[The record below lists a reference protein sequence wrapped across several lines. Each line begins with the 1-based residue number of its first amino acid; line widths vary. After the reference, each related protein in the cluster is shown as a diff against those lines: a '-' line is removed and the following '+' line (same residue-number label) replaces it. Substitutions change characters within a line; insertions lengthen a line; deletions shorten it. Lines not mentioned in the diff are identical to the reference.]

1 MPADDGQILIIGA
14 GPCGLGAAWRLNES
28 GRGDWLLVERGPQPG
43 GLAASFVDDNG
54 FTWDI
59 GGHVLFSHYGLFSG
73 VVGDALAG
81 EFIEHEREAWI
92 HTLDRFVPYPFQ
104 YNIHRLPDT
113 VRDECL
119 AGLREAAQRAASMCS
134 SERPDEHIPHA
145 QGDESRCGP
154 PKEDETRY
162 PPGRTGEHRPGSHEG
177 PANFGEWIDATF
189 GAGIARHFMRPYN
202 TKVWGRPPE
211 EMGWRWIGE
220 RVAVPDVARV
230 EENVRLGRDDAAWGP
245 NNTFRFPATGGT
257 GAIWRRLAAKLPP
270 DKLRLSTEI
279 AAVDIDAR
287 TCRTATG
294 EELRYDH
301 LISTMPLTE
310 LARRAGLDVPHLAAT
325 RAHILGLGLEGRPPE
340 TLRTKCWMYF
350 PDPECPFYRAT
361 VFSNYSPQN
370 VPAASPHW
378 SLMFEVCVPEKAD
391 IGGLWDRT
399 LASARNAGL
408 IPDGAQIASR
418 WSMFVP
424 HAYPVP
430 TLGRADAAAG
440 LLPRLEAAGVLSRGR
455 FGAWKY
461 EVGNMDHSFM
471 QGVEAADHILHGGEE
486 VTLHHPE
493 VVNKR

>member
-1 MPADDGQILIIGA
+1 MTVGRGRHRILIIGA

-28 GRGDWLLVERGPQPG
+28 GHGDWLLVEREPQPG
-43 GLAASFVDDNG
+43 GLAASFADDNG

-81 EFIEHEREAWI
+81 EFLEHEREAWI
-92 HTLDRFVPYPFQ
+92 HTLGRFVPYPFQ
-104 YNIHRLPDT
+104 YNIHRLPDNM
-113 VRDECL
+113 RDECL
-119 AGLREAAQRAASMCS
+119 AGLREA
-134 SERPDEHIPHA
+134 SERSDAPDAP
-145 QGDESRCGP
+145 S
-154 PKEDETRY
+154 
-162 PPGRTGEHRPGSHEG
+162 
-177 PANFGEWIDATF
+177 NFGEWIDATF
-189 GAGIARHFMRPYN
+189 GVGIARHFMRPYN
-202 TKVWGRPPE
+202 TKVWARPPE
-211 EMGWRWIGE
+211 KMGWRWIGE

-230 EENVRLGRDDAAWGP
+230 EENVRLGRDDIGWGP

-257 GAIWRRLAAKLPP
+257 GAIWRVLAEKLPP
-270 DKLRLSTEI
+270 GKRRLNTEI
-279 AAVDIDAR
+279 IAVDIDAR

-294 EELRYDH
+294 EELHYDS

-310 LARRAGLDVPHLAAT
+310 LARSAGLDVPHLAAT
-325 RAHILGLGLEGRPPE
+325 RAHILGLGLAGRPPE

-391 IGGLWDRT
+391 AAELWERT
-399 LASARNAGL
+399 LESARKAGL
-408 IPDGAQIASR
+408 IPAGAQIASR

-424 HAYPVP
+424 HVYPVP
-430 TLGRADAAAG
+430 TLGRDTAIAG
-440 LLPRLEAAGVLSRGR
+440 ILPRLEAAGVLSRGR

-471 QGVEAADHILHGGEE
+471 QGVEAADHILHGSEE
-486 VTLHHPE
+486 ITLHHPE